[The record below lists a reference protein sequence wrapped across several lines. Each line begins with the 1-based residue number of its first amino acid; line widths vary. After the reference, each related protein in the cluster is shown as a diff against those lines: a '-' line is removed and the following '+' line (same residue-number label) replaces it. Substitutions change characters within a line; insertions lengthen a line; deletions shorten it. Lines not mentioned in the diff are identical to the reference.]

1 MIIFKKPLMLS
12 ILIFNILCLAQFA
25 GGSGTIVDPYQIATA
40 DHLNNIRY
48 NLTASYI
55 QTADI
60 DLGVAPWNVGAGWD
74 PIGDYDPWDPSKSF
88 RGNYDGNGY
97 TINNLLIVRLVE
109 SNLGLFGSM
118 FGCKINNV
126 RLINFL
132 INSEGSGP
140 IGGISGIAYENDVSG
155 CYSEGKIFGH
165 SEIGLLFGFFEQ
177 NSISDCHVKGEITAT
192 GSYIGGLVGL
202 CSITDSITDCSA
214 DVELYADR
222 LNIGGI
228 IGYSVALSIFSKNS
242 ANCLIVAYGEAA
254 GCSGGLIGNLNSD
267 LRNCIISECYS
278 TGTIDAKFDNAAG
291 GLIGG
296 AQNVDSHSI
305 FIENSFSSV
314 DVIGNKAVGGLVG
327 GIIKNTIVTNSYSTG
342 SVTGNSEVGGLIG
355 RLDSLDTVTVT
366 NCYWNIET
374 SGQTTSAAGE
384 GRTTAEM
391 TLPSYGSNT
400 YVGWDFGSVWADDI
414 YNLNEGYPRLEWACS
429 IEGDED
435 DLVDSQKGFDLFQN
449 YPNPFN
455 PVTQINFALS
465 KTADVKLSV
474 YNISGQLV
482 SQLASGT
489 LNAGVHAVDFDGS
502 RFNSGVYYYS
512 LEIEGKNITK
522 KMLLTK

>member
-1 MIIFKKPLMLS
+1 MIFQKKLS
-12 ILIFNILCLAQFA
+12 LLLILCIFSLGYSQFS
-25 GGSGTIVDPYQIATA
+25 GGSGTVDDPYQIATA
-40 DHLNNIRY
+40 EQLNQVRY
-48 NLTASYI
+48 YLTSSFI

-60 DLGVAPWNVGAGWD
+60 DLGIAPWNVGEGWD

-97 TINNLLIVRLVE
+97 TINNLLIERLVE
-109 SNLGLFGSM
+109 ANLGLFGSIL
-118 FGCKINNV
+118 GCKINNV

-140 IGGISGIAYENDVSG
+140 IGGISGMAYENDVSG
-155 CYSEGKIFGH
+155 CYSEGIIFGH

-202 CSITDSITDCSA
+202 CSITDSITNCSA
-214 DVELYADR
+214 DVKLYADR

-228 IGYSVALSIFSKNS
+228 IGYSVALCIFSKNS

-267 LRNCIISECYS
+267 LRNCLISECYS
-278 TGTIDAKFDNAAG
+278 TGTIDAKFDNASG

-296 AQNVDSHSI
+296 TSITVNESI
-305 FIENSFSSV
+305 FIENSFSTV
-314 DVIGNKAVGGLVG
+314 NIVGNKAVGGLVG

-342 SVTGNSEVGGLIG
+342 NVVGNSQVGGLIG
-355 RLDSLDTVTVT
+355 RLDSLVTVTVT
-366 NCYWNIET
+366 NCYWDMET

-391 TLPSYGSNT
+391 TLPYSGNT
-400 YVGWDFGSVWADDI
+400 YLGWDFGSVWADDI
-414 YNLNEGYPRLEWACS
+414 YNLNGGYPRLEWACG
-429 IEGDED
+429 IEDGED
-435 DLVDSQKGFDLFQN
+435 FILPKTAVLYQN

-455 PVTQINFALS
+455 PVTQINFDLHRTSNVELAVFNS
-465 KTADVKLSV
+465 K
-474 YNISGQLV
+474 GELV
-482 SQLASGT
+482 RTLFNGRQDRGNHSIQFDASG
-489 LNAGVHAVDFDGS
+489 L
-502 RFNSGVYYYS
+502 NSGIYFYKMTT
-512 LEIEGKNITK
+512 ENRTITR
-522 KMLLTK
+522 KMLFLK